1 MSQPTR
7 SGKKRPD
14 RRFDKTQLHADHH
27 GRAVHRDYAAHFFRW
42 GWVARQI
49 KRGDRILD
57 VGCGQE
63 APLASVLSGNMSTVP
78 ECYVGVDLN
87 KPSIKFPPINAG
99 WATYWFETSF
109 MDRWEDVT
117 VANDYT
123 RSLGF
128 NVIVCCE
135 VIEHMEVADG
145 LKLLQTFNKCLAEDG
160 RIYLSTPV
168 FNGKAAL
175 NHIHEYEIKELYHLI
190 FDAGFK
196 VERRF
201 GTFMSAHDVKK
212 YASETELE
220 LFDQLKEYYSGEV
233 LATFLAPLYPDQ
245 SRNNLWVLKK

>member
-1 MSQPTR
+1 MNQPTR

-87 KPSIKFPPINAG
+87 KPSIKFPPINAK
-99 WATYWFETSF
+99 WATYWWETNF
-109 MDRWEDVT
+109 MERYDDIFNIE
-117 VANDYT
+117 
-123 RSLGF
+123 GF
-128 NVIVCCE
+128 NAIVCCE
-135 VIEHMEVADG
+135 VIEHMEPEDG
-145 LKLLQTFNKCLAEDG
+145 LRMLRAFKACLSDDG
-160 RIYLSTPV
+160 CIYLSTPV

-175 NHIHEYEIKELYHLI
+175 NHIHEYNIGELSRLVH
-190 FDAGFK
+190 DAGFNIA
-196 VERRF
+196 RRF
-201 GTFMSAHDVKK
+201 GTFMSEHDVKK
-212 YASETELE
+212 VVSPAELY
-220 LFDQLKEYYSGEV
+220 LFNRLKVYYSGEV
-233 LATFLAPLYPDQ
+233 LATFLAPLYPDA
-245 SRNNLWVLKK
+245 SRNNLWVLKKAG

>member
-42 GWVARQI
+42 GWIARQI

-57 VGCGQE
+57 IGCGQE

-87 KPSIKFPPINAG
+87 KPSAKFPPINAK
-99 WATYWFETSF
+99 WASYWWETNF
-109 MDRWEDVT
+109 MDRWEDIQLHLL
-117 VANDYT
+117 D
-123 RSLGF
+123 GF
-128 NVIVCCE
+128 NAIVCCE
-135 VIEHMEVADG
+135 VIEHMEPADG
-145 LKLLQTFNKCLAEDG
+145 LKMLEAFRGCLSDDG

-175 NHIHEYEIKELYHLI
+175 NHIHEYDTIELSLLIGEAHLL
-190 FDAGFK
+190 
-196 VERRF
+196 VEKRF
-201 GTFMSAHDVKK
+201 GTFMSEHDVKK
-212 YASETELE
+212 CASKVELD
-220 LFDQLKEYYSGEV
+220 LFNRLKVYYSGEV
-233 LATFLAPLYPDQ
+233 LATFLAPLYPDA
-245 SRNNLWVLKK
+245 SRNNLWIIKK